1 MGGHLPNTHESH
13 KRSQSPNHH
22 EQKNMFLCPDIRTPW
37 SLWAI
42 VLRLADRGIFMLLLP
57 SQATEN
63 RIHPKNTWA
72 GVGVNN
78 MLD

>member
-1 MGGHLPNTHESH
+1 M
-13 KRSQSPNHH
+13 
-22 EQKNMFLCPDIRTPW
+22 M
-37 SLWAI
+37 
-42 VLRLADRGIFMLLLP
+42 LRLADRGIFMLLLP

-72 GVGVNN
+72 GVGVDF